1 MSTISTARIISKRRK
16 LRIATIV
23 QYLILFLLVAIV
35 LVPLSIIVLSAFKTQ
50 YEMAQGTVF
59 AFPQTLNIG
68 NFVDSFKKAKILL
81 ALKNTFIITGTS
93 VILNVIIGGM
103 VSYIIARFDFRAKKL
118 VMGIFL
124 VAMIIP
130 FTTIEV
136 ARFSIIK
143 SLGLY
148 NTLWAPILIYVGADL
163 MQIFVY
169 KQFID
174 KIPLSLDESAMLE
187 GASYFTIFSKI
198 IFPLVIP
205 AALTVAIIKFVEI
218 SNDMYVPFLYIPS
231 DKFRT
236 LSTTLMIFQG
246 DRSLDWGNLSAG
258 VIWVIIPSLVIYFV
272 FQKYIFSGLVSGAS
286 KE

>member
-1 MSTISTARIISKRRK
+1 MMNATKQVGRLRRLSLTTVIK
-16 LRIATIV
+16 YAVLIAI
-23 QYLILFLLVAIV
+23 VAIV
-35 LVPLSIIVLSAFKTQ
+35 FIPLTVIVLSAFKTQ
-50 YEMAQGTVF
+50 PEMVQENVF
-59 AFPQTLNIG
+59 ALPKSLYLN
-68 NFVDSFKKAKILL
+68 NFTNSFKQAKVLL
-81 ALKNTFIITGTS
+81 ALKNTLVITGTS
-93 VILNVIIGGM
+93 VLLNVMVGAM
-103 VSYIIARFDFRAKKL
+103 VSYIIARFEFKAKKL

-124 VAMIIP
+124 VAMIVP

-136 ARFSIIK
+136 ARFSIVK
-143 SLGLY
+143 NLGLY

-174 KIPLSLDESAMLE
+174 KIPESLDESAMLD
-187 GASYFTIFSKI
+187 GASYFTIFMRI

-218 SNDMYVPFLYIPS
+218 SNDMYIPYLYIPS
-231 DKFRT
+231 DKYRT

-246 DRSLDWGNLSAG
+246 DRTLDWANLSAG
-258 VIWVIIPSLVIYFV
+258 VIWVIMPALVIYFV
-272 FQKYIFSGLVSGAS
+272 FQKYIFSGLVAGAS

>member
-1 MSTISTARIISKRRK
+1 MSTISNVRNVSKRRK
-16 LRIATIV
+16 LRIGTIV

-35 LVPLSIIVLSAFKTQ
+35 LVPLSIILLSAFKTQ
-50 YEMAQGTVF
+50 PEMSQGTVF
-59 AFPQTLNIG
+59 ALPQSLNFG
-68 NFVDSFKKAKILL
+68 NFLNAFKKAKILL

-93 VILNVIIGGM
+93 VILNVLIGGM
-103 VSYIIARFDFRAKKL
+103 VSYIIARFDFRAKKF
-118 VMGIFL
+118 VMAIFL
-124 VAMIIP
+124 VAMVIP

-136 ARFSIIK
+136 ARFAIIK
-143 SLGLY
+143 NLGLY
-148 NTLWAPILIYVGADL
+148 NTLWAPILIYVGADI

-174 KIPLSLDESAMLE
+174 KIPVSLDESAMID

-218 SNDMYVPFLYIPS
+218 SNDMYVPYLYIPS

-258 VIWVIIPSLVIYFV
+258 VILVIIPSLVIYFV
-272 FQKYIFSGLVSGAS
+272 LQKYIFSGLVSGAS